1 MSPSSLSRRSLLTL
15 VAAGCATRQTAPT
28 KGARIERDVVY
39 VAGSSHPKQRLDV
52 YAPGGPER
60 APVVV
65 FLHGGYWIS
74 GDRRAPEHGPDLYEN
89 VGKALSRRG
98 IVTVVPSYR
107 LAPEVGIEAML
118 ADVTSAIAWARDHA
132 PSLGG
137 SERLSVVGHSAG
149 GLLAALAACRDGS
162 DIAAVGVL
170 SGIWDVAD
178 MRARN
183 SSSFNRAVTTPVF
196 GAGDAD
202 AAWSPITRLEH
213 AAPRW
218 LVAVAE
224 DDFAYMIPQ
233 AHAAHRALRALGRD
247 AELIRIAGYDHLDM
261 VRRFG
266 AARDPAAD
274 AVARLAA

>member
-1 MSPSSLSRRSLLTL
+1 MSPLALSRRTLLTL
-15 VAAGCATRQTAPT
+15 AAAGCATPQTAST
-28 KGARIERDVVY
+28 GGARIERDVVY
-39 VAGSSHPKQRLDV
+39 VAGSSHPKHRLDV
-52 YAPGGPER
+52 YLPGGVER
-60 APVVV
+60 APIVV

-118 ADVTSAIAWARDHA
+118 ADVNDAIAWSRGHA
-132 PSLGG
+132 AALGG
-137 SERLSVVGHSAG
+137 SERLALVGHSAG
-149 GLLAALAACRDGS
+149 GLLAALAACRKGS
-162 DIAAVGVL
+162 GIAAVGVL

-183 SSSFNRAVTTPVF
+183 SASFNSAVTTPVF

-202 AAWSPITRLEH
+202 ASWSPMTRLEH
-213 AAPRW
+213 APPRW
-218 LVAVAE
+218 LVAIAE
-224 DDFAYMIPQ
+224 DDFPYMIPQ
-233 AHAAHRALRALGRD
+233 ARAAHRALRALGRE
-247 AELIRIAGYDHLDM
+247 AELVRIAGHDHLDM

-266 AARDPAAD
+266 AASDPVVD